1 VSSATRQRNPRGE
14 GARLREPLIDAAVE
28 VIGEVGDASKVSVRA
43 ITRRAGVS
51 PTALYLH
58 FPDRDAVVEAAVD
71 RGFAAFNAALLE
83 AAEVAATRRDRLRAM
98 GLAYLAFAQ
107 EQPHLY
113 FVIFSAARTFRDS
126 GPVDRGAAF
135 DALVETTADKDV
147 AIALWAALHGYATL
161 TQTVTKEDFPS
172 PAAFVERLLDAYL

>member
-1 VSSATRQRNPRGE
+1 MSSATRQRNPRGE
-14 GARLREPLIDAAVE
+14 GARLREPLVDAAVE
-28 VIGEVGDASKVSVRA
+28 VIGEVGDVSKVSVRA

-58 FPDRDAVVEAAVD
+58 FPDRDAIVEAAVD
-71 RGFAAFNAALLE
+71 KGFAAFNAALLE
-83 AAEVAATRRDRLRAM
+83 AAGAATGPRDRLRAM
-98 GLAYLAFAQ
+98 GVAYLAFAQ

-113 FVIFSAARTFRDS
+113 FVIFSAARTFKDS

-135 DALVETTADKDV
+135 DALVEATPHKDV
-147 AIALWAALHGYATL
+147 AIAMWAALHGYATL
-161 TQTVTKEDFPS
+161 TPTVTMADFPP